1 MDFEKTSKILFPQL
15 IGNWHCT
22 RGTEKSACLFL
33 GSGFQDV
40 PKGVY
45 CNESVHQTLA
55 YFSHQFIFV
64 SCGVSSSHS
73 CRSIAS
79 KNDQGPDTSFCFWNA
94 QVIHLWMSLC
104 PSTLEPRKL
113 MKFWVILGGESW
125 RFNHCLQETVFP
137 ATWPRWQWCFDQ
149 AGQGGECIEK
159 MTPGG
164 KYDDYPLAIKH
175 GTQKSAMYLYIYI
188 SIYIYIW
195 WPPPVPTL
203 SVPLPVFT
211 VFFAYFGV
219 YIFLPFCRRS

>member
-22 RGTEKSACLFL
+22 WGTEKSACLFL

-40 PKGVY
+40 PKGMY

-104 PSTLEPRKL
+104 PSTLEPRWSFGW
-113 MKFWVILGGESW
+113 FWVAKADGSITVC
-125 RFNHCLQETVFP
+125 RKQFFLQLDLDGNGALTKQDRV
-137 ATWPRWQWCFDQ
+137 ANVSRKRHQVVNMMITLWQSNI
-149 AGQGGECIEK
+149 ALK
-159 MTPGG
+159 S
-164 KYDDYPLAIKH
+164 PLCMYI
-175 GTQKSAMYLYIYI
+175 SIYLYIYI
-188 SIYIYIW
+188 SIYLYI
-195 WPPPVPTL
+195 
-203 SVPLPVFT
+203 
-211 VFFAYFGV
+211 
-219 YIFLPFCRRS
+219 